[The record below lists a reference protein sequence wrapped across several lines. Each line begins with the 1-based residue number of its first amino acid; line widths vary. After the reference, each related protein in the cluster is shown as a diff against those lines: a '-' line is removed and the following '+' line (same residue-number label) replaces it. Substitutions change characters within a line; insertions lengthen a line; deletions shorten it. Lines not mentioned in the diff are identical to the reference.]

1 MKRNRD
7 RNPKYGIVAVIL
19 LSLTLLLSACSGESS
34 PANTNGSASENANTA
49 SGEKQAAG
57 SQPTVR
63 LLTDSI
69 GHEVK
74 VPVNPERIIAS
85 YLEDHLV
92 ALGVK
97 PVAQWSVAK
106 RKTVQNYLQYELQD
120 VPTIPSELP
129 YETVMS
135 FQPDLIIMDSAEMVA
150 GDKYEQYSKIAPTYS
165 VGTEQNNDWREEL
178 LVVGEVLN
186 KTEEANKALADYDA
200 KAKEAREKLQT
211 AIGEKSAAVLWPM
224 GKNTYVV
231 HEKLSSGDVL
241 YRDLGIKVPAVVQ
254 DISASA
260 EANWNPISA
269 EKLAELD
276 ADYIFIVSPGV
287 SMEELLADP
296 IWAGL
301 PAVKNGQIYEFD
313 NESSWLYTGVI
324 ANGQIID
331 DVVESILK

>member
-1 MKRNRD
+1 M
-7 RNPKYGIVAVIL
+7 
-19 LSLTLLLSACSGESS
+19 SLTLLLSACSGGLNSAS
-34 PANTNGSASENANTA
+34 TNGSTSENTHAA
-49 SGEKQAAG
+49 SGENQAKE
-57 SQPTVR
+57 SQSTEH
-63 LLTDSI
+63 LLTDAL

-74 VPVNPERIIAS
+74 VPANPERIIAS

-97 PVAQWSVAK
+97 PVAQWSVAEGK
-106 RKTVQNYLQYELQD
+106 SVQNYLQYELKD

-129 YETVMS
+129 YEAVMS

-150 GDKYEQYSKIAPTYS
+150 GDKYEQYSKIAPTYT

-186 KTEEANKALADYDA
+186 KADEAKKALEDYDA
-200 KAKEAREKLQT
+200 KAKEAKEKLQT
-211 AIGEKSAAVLWPM
+211 AIGEKSAVVLWPL
-224 GKNTYVV
+224 GKDTYVV
-231 HEKLSSGDVL
+231 HEKYSSGDVL
-241 YRDLGIKVPAVVQ
+241 YRDLGLKVPEVVQ
-254 DISASA
+254 EISATA
-260 EANWNPISA
+260 EANWNQISL

-276 ADYIFIVSPGV
+276 ADYIFVVSSAVP
-287 SMEELLADP
+287 MEELLSDP

-313 NESSWLYTGVI
+313 RESSWLYTGVI
-324 ANGQIID
+324 ANSQIID

>member
-1 MKRNRD
+1 MKRNR
-7 RNPKYGIVAVIL
+7 RQNIAFAAAL
-19 LSLTLLLSACSGESS
+19 LSLILLLSACSGGSS
-34 PANTNGSASENANTA
+34 PGGENGNSST
-49 SGEKQAAG
+49 AAG
-57 SQPTVR
+57 DKQGTSSQPEER
-63 LLTDSI
+63 LLTDSL

-74 VPVNPERIIAS
+74 VPANPERIIAS

-97 PVAQWSVAK
+97 PVAQWSVAQG
-106 RKTVQNYLQYELQD
+106 KTVQNYLQDELKD

-129 YETVMS
+129 FETVMS
-135 FQPDLIIMDSAEMVA
+135 FQPDLILMDSAEMVA

-178 LVVGEVLN
+178 LTVGEVLN
-186 KTEEANKALADYDA
+186 KSEEAKKALADYDA
-200 KAKEAREKLQT
+200 KAEEAKKKLQD
-211 AIGEKSAAVLWPM
+211 AIGEKSAAVLWPL
-224 GKNTYVV
+224 GKNTFVV

-241 YRDLGIKVPAVVQ
+241 YRDLGMKVPDVVRE
-254 DISASA
+254 ISASA
-260 EANWNPISA
+260 VANWNEISS

-276 ADYIFIVSPGV
+276 ADYIFIVSSAVP
-287 SMEELLADP
+287 MEELLADP

-324 ANGQIID
+324 ANSQMID